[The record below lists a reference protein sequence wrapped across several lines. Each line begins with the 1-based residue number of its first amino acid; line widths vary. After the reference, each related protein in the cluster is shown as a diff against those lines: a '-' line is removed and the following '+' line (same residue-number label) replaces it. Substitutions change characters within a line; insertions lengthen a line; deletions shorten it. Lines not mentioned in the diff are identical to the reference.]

1 MKLFDADWAPS
12 PRRVRIYLAE
22 KQITVERAV
31 IDLREDEQ
39 FSEAYLAM
47 NPRGIVPALQF
58 DDGEVLCESAAI
70 CRYFEA
76 MGDPSALFGETP
88 RDIARIESW
97 TRRIENEA
105 YAAVVYVLRNQR
117 AAFRDRG
124 VAGKWPAIPQIPELV
139 ERGRLMW
146 DAFMLGLDTHLA
158 SRSWIATEAYS
169 FADISAL
176 VTVDFAKAVRLT
188 LPDRANH
195 VARWH
200 AAATARPSA
209 AA

>member
-1 MKLFDADWAPS
+1 MKLFDADWVPS

-39 FSEAYLAM
+39 FSEAYLAL

-105 YAAVVYVLRNQR
+105 YAAV
-117 AAFRDRG
+117 
-124 VAGKWPAIPQIPELV
+124 
-139 ERGRLMW
+139 
-146 DAFMLGLDTHLA
+146 FMC
-158 SRSWIATEAYS
+158 
-169 FADISAL
+169 FAISAQR
-176 VTVDFAKAVRLT
+176 FGI
-188 LPDRANH
+188 
-195 VARWH
+195 
-200 AAATARPSA
+200 AAWRGSGRQFRRFLNWSSA
-209 AA
+209 GV